1 MIILILLLLAGIAY
15 VTQRGG
21 EQSPSPHRTDA
32 EPAERGDNT
41 RVGEEVPETEG
52 GPGPIPDGAI
62 SVYFSNAYGG
72 DPAVGRD
79 DPANIDRVLARE
91 IARAGR
97 TLDCALFE
105 LESARLADQLIAAH
119 DRGVVV
125 RIVAEDDYIGNP
137 EMMRVIAAG
146 IPVVTDGRSASM
158 HNKFLVIDAER
169 VWTGSMNLT
178 DNDAWRNN
186 NNAVLIRSHE
196 LAKNFTVEFEEM
208 FSDSAFGP
216 RSPSN
221 TPHSLI
227 TLPAADI
234 YTYFS
239 PEDDVRSKVVRFLRL
254 AKRRIRFMSFSFT
267 DDEIGARMIA
277 AHEEGVDVEG
287 VVETRGALLKS
298 GELTRMLA
306 AGIPVA
312 TDGNRYILHH
322 KVIVVDGTWTILG
335 SYNFSANAA
344 ESNDENL
351 LIIKSPAVAALYEAE
366 YERVAAMVAR

>member
-1 MIILILLLLAGIAY
+1 MRSRSPIFLLLLLLIAGIAY
-15 VTQRGG
+15 YANRVRNRDDAPDRHDA
-21 EQSPSPHRTDA
+21 STD
-32 EPAERGDNT
+32 R
-41 RVGEEVPETEG
+41 EEVAETGGEG
-52 GPGPIPDGAI
+52 GPVPGGAI
-62 SVYFSNAYGG
+62 AVYFSNAYTG

-79 DPANIDRVLARE
+79 DPTNIDRVLARE
-91 IARAGR
+91 IARAER

-105 LESARLADQLIAAH
+105 LESARLAEQLIAAH
-119 DRGVVV
+119 NRGVVV
-125 RIVAEDDYIGNP
+125 RIVAEEDYIGNP

-146 IPVVTDGRSASM
+146 IPVMADGRSASM
-158 HNKFLVIDAER
+158 HNKFIVIDADR

-186 NNAVLIRSHE
+186 NNAVLIRSRE
-196 LAKNFTVEFEEM
+196 LAENFRAEFDEM
-208 FSDSAFGP
+208 YSDSAFGP

-221 TPHSLI
+221 TPHSLV
-227 TLPAADI
+227 TLPDADI

-239 PEDDVRSKVVRFLRL
+239 PEDDVRSKVIRFLRL
-254 AKRRIRFMSFSFT
+254 AKRKIRFMSFSFT

-277 AHEEGVDVEG
+277 AHEQGVDVEG
-287 VVETRGALLKS
+287 VVETRGALLES
-298 GELTRMLA
+298 GELTRMIA

-312 TDGNRYILHH
+312 TDGNRFILHH

-366 YERVAAMVAR
+366 YERVAAMVTR